1 MATAAPWTTRFAL
14 TRLSRPPILNKPMT
28 RNWRTLLD
36 GKEIGTGSKNMLV
49 AMLAPLF
56 IRSIC
61 SICLRACFFCPAQA
75 WTETQRKRK
84 TVLSEAMSPK
94 QVGMAAANHFIPSD
108 TARHCGEDGAPRVV
122 AEAQIAQEPAQGQI
136 PEEFNDFGPQSDD
149 SFARQEISA

>member
-28 RNWRTLLD
+28 RNWRKLLD

-49 AMLAPLF
+49 AKLAPLF
-56 IRSIC
+56 ISAEY
-61 SICLRACFFCPAQA
+61 SLWPRARFFCPAQA

-94 QVGMAAANHFIPSD
+94 QVGMAAANDFIASD